1 MSNLGTITY
10 TAEIET
16 AKLVSG
22 TSQANKQLDSLES
35 GMKKTDIASKNAT
48 KAVGDLSKK
57 MSSIDGSAA
66 SKLSKVAGSIADSA
80 KASDDAKDPLT
91 NLVDTMVEGAQS
103 ANSFSFSM
111 GALAKAIAGVITV
124 GSIVSEFQKAISVTL
139 EFNATISN
147 LSALTGAVGKD
158 LEVFRQAA
166 IDIGGST
173 SLSATQAAEAMK
185 LIGSASPELLKSA
198 DSLKSVTQQAVILAE
213 AAGST
218 LPQAAD
224 ALTGAL
230 NQFQLGSDQ
239 AGRVINV
246 LAAGAKEGA
255 SEINDTVEAMRNSGV
270 VAAQAGLNFEQFN
283 GAIQALAQG
292 QIKGAE
298 AGTGLRNVLTILNTQ
313 VNSNLKPSVVG
324 LSQALANLEKA
335 GLDDTQMVKLFGR
348 ENITTAKVLLQFRGT
363 MDEVTKSI
371 TGTSEA
377 YKQAATNQNNLKG
390 DVANLS
396 SAFETLQ
403 ISIGDLSDST
413 LRDLTQQL
421 TSLIASF
428 SSNKDSIAGF
438 FETAGYAALSFAA
451 IITGRVA
458 AGLLG
463 YAKAK
468 YAIVAAE
475 LASANAATSAA
486 AAQLAL
492 ARAENAAATAALAA
506 ATAAEAA
513 AVGFTHH
520 AAAVTALAAAT
531 VRADAATI
539 ALSGAIATSAGLA
552 TRASIAFGILGKAVG
567 FLGGPLGVFLLAA
580 TAVAFFTRESKAARV
595 EVDALAGSLDKLT
608 FSQLDR
614 AAGEIKDEMA
624 EFTSQLS
631 KSFSEINTLT
641 KRPFETDESFV
652 QRQKDARAALD
663 DINQALSVRRARLE
677 EIANAQK
684 NITTKQQAPAV
695 DPVRPVVASTTSEEG
710 QKGIDALKEQLEL
723 AKLTGEAKAR
733 LQAIQKL
740 GAAATEQEKAEAASL
755 GAEIYKLENATKTLG
770 ETNKKQKTEAEQLAK
785 RAAAEEKRGI
795 EQNIEVYAR
804 LGSEL
809 AAVGQNA
816 RDVAMQQ
823 AELSLNDYATPEQI
837 QQVRDMAGALYDLN
851 EAKANKALLGQVDP
865 LAAEQQSFETQIQ
878 NLQKLNDA
886 KLLSDQRYL
895 ELKGQLETEHAAQLT
910 LLDEQ
915 RFAAQSKGNALIIS
929 TLNQVQSAA
938 TSAFTGLITGASNGE
953 QAVQALAGA
962 ILNEAVGAVVAFGV
976 AQLKSLIIGQTVG
989 AAAAGASIT
998 AAAAVGTA
1006 WAGPAGLVAI
1016 ATLGG
1021 ASVPASAA
1029 LLSTA
1034 GIANGIA
1041 LSGGARQYGG
1051 GVAAGGMYRVNETGA
1066 PEIFNAANGRQY
1078 MMPNQRGEV
1087 VSNKDATSGADTA
1100 QAPIININNY
1110 SQGQASTSSKW
1121 SEADRRFIV
1130 DVIVGDAQANGRVGK
1145 TVNQI
1150 TGTKRVGS

>member
-10 TAEIET
+10 TTEIEMSQ
-16 AKLVSG
+16 LVSG
-22 TSQANKQLDSLES
+22 TKQADKSLDSLQ
-35 GMKKTDIASKNAT
+35 K
-48 KAVGDLSKK
+48 
-57 MSSIDGSAA
+57 
-66 SKLSKVAGSIADSA
+66 
-80 KASDDAKDPLT
+80 
-91 NLVDTMVEGAQS
+91 
-103 ANSFSFSM
+103 SFSDTDKSAQQL
-111 GALAKAIAGVITV
+111 GGGLNKLATSIAGVL
-124 GSIVSEFQKAISVTL
+124 SIAAVVSEFKKAISVTA

-185 LIGSASPELLKSA
+185 LIGSASPDLLKSA
-198 DSLKSVTQQAVILAE
+198 DSLKSVTQQAVTLAE

-218 LPQAAD
+218 LPQAAA

-230 NQFQLGSDQ
+230 NQFQLGADQ

-313 VNSNLKPSVVG
+313 VNSKLKPSVVG

-348 ENITTAKVLLQFRGT
+348 ENITTAKVMLQFRGT
-363 MDEVTKSI
+363 MDDVTKSI

-377 YKQAATNQNNLKG
+377 YKQAAINQDNLKG
-390 DVANLS
+390 DVAQLS

-403 ISIGDLSDST
+403 IAIGDLSDNT
-413 LRDLTQQL
+413 LRDLTKQL
-421 TSLIASF
+421 TEVLGSF
-428 SSNKDSIAGF
+428 GSNKDALSSF
-438 FETAGYAALSFAA
+438 FQTAGDAALSFAA
-451 IITGRVA
+451 VITGRVVTGLVGYASSQAVAVKATFDQISAAKAA
-458 AGLLG
+458 AGANLML
-463 YAKAK
+463 AKS
-468 YAIVAAE
+468 E
-475 LASANAATSAA
+475 DA
-486 AAQLAL
+486 AAQAALNKVKALQAANMGLKASTVQADQLAAAE
-492 ARAENAAATAALAA
+492 ARAAAATAGLNNAMAASAGVATKSAA
-506 ATAAEAA
+506 A
-513 AVGFTHH
+513 
-520 AAAVTALAAAT
+520 
-531 VRADAATI
+531 I
-539 ALSGAIATSAGLA
+539 
-552 TRASIAFGILGKAVG
+552 GILGKATA

-580 TAVAFFTRESKAARV
+580 TAVSIFSRESKAARV

-631 KSFSEINTLT
+631 KSFSKINTLT

-663 DINQALSVRRARLE
+663 DINQALAVRRARLE

-684 NITTKQQAPAV
+684 NITTKQQSPAV
-695 DPVRPVVASTTSEEG
+695 DPVRPVVESTTSEEG

-740 GAAATEQEKAEAASL
+740 GAAATEQEKTEAAAL
-755 GAEIYKLENATKTLG
+755 GAEIYKLETATKALG
-770 ETNKKQKTEAEQLAK
+770 ASNKKQKTEAEQLAK
-785 RAAAEEKRGI
+785 RAAAAEKK
-795 EQNIEVYAR
+795 ELEDTQKVYSDYGEA
-804 LGSEL
+804 L
-809 AAVGQNA
+809 AAVGQSA
-816 RDVAMQQ
+816 RALAMDE
-823 AELSLNDYATPEQI
+823 AELKLSRAKAIPTAADI
-837 QQVRDMAGALYDLN
+837 QLVRD
-851 EAKANKALLGQVDP
+851 
-865 LAAEQQSFETQIQ
+865 LAAAQFDATQGKSLVGQFDPIAGE
-878 NLQKLNDA
+878 NANFDKQKADLEIANQVYVNDQ
-886 KLLSDQRYL
+886 KLLSDQAYIAA
-895 ELKGQLETEHAAQLT
+895 KTQLETEHNEKIRVLE
-910 LLDEQ
+910 EQ
-915 RFAAQSKGNALIIS
+915 RFAAQSKGNALIIG
-929 TLNQVQSAA
+929 TLNQLQSAA
-938 TSAFTGLITGASNGE
+938 TSTFTGLITGATNGT
-953 QAVQALAGA
+953 QAMQALGNA
-962 ILNEAVGAVVAFGV
+962 ILNEAVGAVVEFGV
-976 AQLKSLIIGQTVG
+976 QQIKSMIIGQTVG

-1021 ASVPASAA
+1021 AGVPAAAA

-1034 GIANGIA
+1034 GIAKGIA
-1041 LSGGARQYGG
+1041 ASGGGRQYGG

-1087 VSNKDATSGADTA
+1087 VSNKDATGGGGGAT
-1100 QAPIININNY
+1100 NVKVEVINNTNSTATVSE
-1110 SQGQASTSSKW
+1110 SQMDDQ
-1121 SEADRRFIV
+1121 RIIR
-1130 DVIVGDAQANGRVGK
+1130 VIVGDMQGGGKTAQ

-1150 TGTKRVGS
+1150 TGTQRSGR

>member
-1 MSNLGTITY
+1 MSNLGVITY
-10 TAEIET
+10 TTEIET
-16 AKLVSG
+16 SQLVSG
-22 TSQANKQLDSLES
+22 TKQADKSLDSLQKS
-35 GMKKTDIASKNAT
+35 FSDTDKSAQQLGGGLNKLAT
-48 KAVGDLSKK
+48 
-57 MSSIDGSAA
+57 
-66 SKLSKVAGSIADSA
+66 SIAGVLSIA
-80 KASDDAKDPLT
+80 AVVNEFK
-91 NLVDTMVEGAQS
+91 
-103 ANSFSFSM
+103 
-111 GALAKAIAGVITV
+111 KAIA
-124 GSIVSEFQKAISVTL
+124 VTS

-185 LIGSASPELLKSA
+185 LIGSASPDLLKSA
-198 DSLKSVTQQAVILAE
+198 DSLKSVTQQAVTLAE

-218 LPQAAD
+218 LPQAAA

-230 NQFQLGSDQ
+230 NQFQLGADQ

-313 VNSNLKPSVVG
+313 VNSSLKPSVVG

-348 ENITTAKVLLQFRGT
+348 ENITTAKVMLQFRGT
-363 MDEVTKSI
+363 MDDVTKSI

-377 YKQAATNQNNLKG
+377 YKQAAINQDNLKG
-390 DVANLS
+390 DVAQLS

-403 ISIGDLSDST
+403 IAIGDLSDNT
-413 LRDLTQQL
+413 LRDLTKQL
-421 TSLIASF
+421 TEVLGSF
-428 SSNKDSIAGF
+428 GSNKDALSSF
-438 FETAGYAALSFAA
+438 FQTAGDAALSFAA
-451 IITGRVA
+451 VITGRVVTGLVGYASSQAVAVKATFDQIAAAKAA
-458 AGLLG
+458 AGANLMLAKSEDTAAQAALNKIKALQAANLG
-463 YAKAK
+463 LKASTVQ
-468 YAIVAAE
+468 ADQLAAAE
-475 LASANAATSAA
+475 V
-486 AAQLAL
+486 
-492 ARAENAAATAALAA
+492 RAAAATAGLNNAMAASAGVATKSAA
-506 ATAAEAA
+506 A
-513 AVGFTHH
+513 
-520 AAAVTALAAAT
+520 
-531 VRADAATI
+531 I
-539 ALSGAIATSAGLA
+539 
-552 TRASIAFGILGKAVG
+552 GILGKATA

-580 TAVAFFTRESKAARV
+580 TAVSIFSRESKAARV

-663 DINQALSVRRARLE
+663 DINQALAVRRARLE

-755 GAEIYKLENATKTLG
+755 GAEIYKLETATKTLG
-770 ETNKKQKTEAEQLAK
+770 DTNKKQKTEAEQLAK

-795 EQNIEVYAR
+795 EQNIEAYAR

-823 AELSLNDYATPEQI
+823 AELSLNEYATPEQI

-851 EAKANKALLGQVDP
+851 EAKSNKALLGQIDP
-865 LAAEQQSFETQIQ
+865 AAGAQQSLEKQLKDLDTLKQ
-878 NLQKLNDA
+878 A
-886 KLLSDQRYL
+886 KMLSDQDYL
-895 ELKGQLETEHAAQLT
+895 TFKEQAETDYNARMMEIEA
-910 LLDEQ
+910 Q
-915 RFAAQSKGNALIIS
+915 RFAAQSAGNAAIMASLDALS
-929 TLNQVQSAA
+929 TSG
-938 TSAFTGLITGASNGE
+938 T
-953 QAVQALAGA
+953 QALAGLLSGTMSLRDA
-962 ILNEAVGAVVAFGV
+962 MGNIANTVLNSVIGSFVQMGTDWVKQEIMMMAATRAKEAATIGGIGAVTAAQAGATGAIAATTTATAATTGTAVAGAMAPAAGLSSIASFG
-976 AQLKSLIIGQTVG
+976 G
-989 AAAAGASIT
+989 AAVI
-998 AAAAVGTA
+998 
-1006 WAGPAGLVAI
+1006 
-1016 ATLGG
+1016 GG
-1021 ASVPASAA
+1021 AA
-1029 LLSTA
+1029 LLATMALAKTA
-1034 GIANGIA
+1034 GG
-1041 LSGGARQYGG
+1041 RQYGG

-1078 MMPNQRGEV
+1078 MMPNTRGEV
-1087 VSNKDATSGADTA
+1087 VSNKDATSGGGGAGN
-1100 QAPIININNY
+1100 APIINNHNY
-1110 SQGQASTSSKW
+1110 TGQNMQSSAKF
-1121 SEADRRFIV
+1121 SEKDRAWVV
-1130 DVIVGDAQANGRVGK
+1130 DTIVGDMQSGGK
-1145 TVNQI
+1145 TAQTTNQI
-1150 TGTKRVGS
+1150 TGTQRAGR

>member
-10 TAEIET
+10 QCEIET
-16 AKLVSG
+16 GQLVSG
-22 TSQANKQLDSLES
+22 TKQADKSLDSLQ
-35 GMKKTDIASKNAT
+35 K
-48 KAVGDLSKK
+48 
-57 MSSIDGSAA
+57 
-66 SKLSKVAGSIADSA
+66 
-80 KASDDAKDPLT
+80 
-91 NLVDTMVEGAQS
+91 
-103 ANSFSFSM
+103 SFSDTDKSAQQL
-111 GALAKAIAGVITV
+111 GGGLNKLATSIAGVL
-124 GSIVSEFQKAISVTL
+124 SIAAVVNEFKKAISVTA

-185 LIGSASPELLKSA
+185 LIGSASPDLLKSA
-198 DSLKSVTQQAVILAE
+198 DSLKSVTQQAVTLAE

-218 LPQAAD
+218 LPQAAA

-230 NQFQLGSDQ
+230 NQFQLGADQ

-313 VNSNLKPSVVG
+313 VNSSLKPSVVG

-348 ENITTAKVLLQFRGT
+348 ENITTAKVMLQFRGT
-363 MDEVTKSI
+363 MDDVTKSI

-377 YKQAATNQNNLKG
+377 YKQAAINQDNLKG
-390 DVANLS
+390 DVAQLS

-403 ISIGDLSDST
+403 IAIGDLSDNT
-413 LRDLTQQL
+413 LRDLTKQL
-421 TSLIASF
+421 TEVLGSF
-428 SSNKDSIAGF
+428 GSNKDALSSF
-438 FETAGYAALSFAA
+438 FQTAGDAALSFAA
-451 IITGRVA
+451 VITGRVVTGLVGYASSQAVAVKATFDQIAAAKAA
-458 AGLLG
+458 AGANLMLAKSEDTAAQAALNKIKALQAANLG
-463 YAKAK
+463 LKASTVQ
-468 YAIVAAE
+468 ADQLAAAE
-475 LASANAATSAA
+475 V
-486 AAQLAL
+486 
-492 ARAENAAATAALAA
+492 RAAAATAGLNNAMAASAGVATKSAA
-506 ATAAEAA
+506 A
-513 AVGFTHH
+513 
-520 AAAVTALAAAT
+520 
-531 VRADAATI
+531 I
-539 ALSGAIATSAGLA
+539 
-552 TRASIAFGILGKAVG
+552 GILGKATA

-580 TAVAFFTRESKAARV
+580 TAVSIFSRESKAARV

-663 DINQALSVRRARLE
+663 DINQALAVRRARLE

-740 GAAATEQEKAEAASL
+740 GAAATEQEKAEAAAL

-795 EQNIEVYAR
+795 EQNIEVYAK

-823 AELSLNDYATPEQI
+823 AELSLNEYATPEQVE
-837 QQVRDMAGALYDLN
+837 QVRAMAGALYDLN
-851 EAKANKALLGQVDP
+851 EAKSNKALLGQVDP
-865 LAAEQQSFETQIQ
+865 AAGAQQSLEKQLKDLDTLKQ
-878 NLQKLNDA
+878 A
-886 KLLSDQRYL
+886 KMLSDQDYL
-895 ELKGQLETEHAAQLT
+895 TFKEQAETDYNARMMEIEA
-910 LLDEQ
+910 Q
-915 RFAAQSKGNALIIS
+915 RFAAQSAGNAAIMAGLDALS
-929 TLNQVQSAA
+929 TSG
-938 TSAFTGLITGASNGE
+938 T
-953 QAVQALAGA
+953 QALAGLLSGTMSLRDA
-962 ILNEAVGAVVAFGV
+962 MGSIANTVLNSVIGSFVQMGTDWVKQELVMMAATKAKEAATIGGIGAVTAAQAGATGAIAATTTATAATTGTAVAGSMAPAAGLSSIASFG
-976 AQLKSLIIGQTVG
+976 G
-989 AAAAGASIT
+989 AAVI
-998 AAAAVGTA
+998 
-1006 WAGPAGLVAI
+1006 
-1016 ATLGG
+1016 GG
-1021 ASVPASAA
+1021 AA
-1029 LLSTA
+1029 LLATMALAKTA
-1034 GIANGIA
+1034 GG
-1041 LSGGARQYGG
+1041 RQYGG

-1078 MMPNQRGEV
+1078 MMPNTRGEV
-1087 VSNKDATSGADTA
+1087 VSNKDATSGGGGSS
-1100 QAPIININNY
+1100 APIVNVNNY
-1110 SQGQASTSSKW
+1110 SGQQATASSKF
-1121 SEADRRFIV
+1121 SESDRTWVI
-1130 DVIVGDAQANGRVGK
+1130 DVVVGDMQGGGK
-1145 TVNQI
+1145 TAQTTNQI
-1150 TGTKRVGS
+1150 TGTQRAGR

>member
-10 TAEIET
+10 TTEIET
-16 AKLVSG
+16 SQLVSG
-22 TSQANKQLDSLES
+22 TKQADKSLDSLQ
-35 GMKKTDIASKNAT
+35 K
-48 KAVGDLSKK
+48 
-57 MSSIDGSAA
+57 
-66 SKLSKVAGSIADSA
+66 
-80 KASDDAKDPLT
+80 
-91 NLVDTMVEGAQS
+91 
-103 ANSFSFSM
+103 SFSDTDKSAQQL
-111 GALAKAIAGVITV
+111 GGGLNKLATSIAGVL
-124 GSIVSEFQKAISVTL
+124 SIAAVVNEFKKAISVTA

-198 DSLKSVTQQAVILAE
+198 DSLKSVTQQAVTLAE

-218 LPQAAD
+218 LPQAAA

-230 NQFQLGSDQ
+230 NQFQLGADQ

-313 VNSNLKPSVVG
+313 VNSSLKPSVVG

-348 ENITTAKVLLQFRGT
+348 ENITTAKVMLQFRGT
-363 MDEVTKSI
+363 MDDVTKSI

-377 YKQAATNQNNLKG
+377 YKQAAINQDNLKG
-390 DVANLS
+390 DVAQLS

-403 ISIGDLSDST
+403 IAIGDLSDNT
-413 LRDLTQQL
+413 LRDLTKQL
-421 TSLIASF
+421 TEVLGSF
-428 SSNKDSIAGF
+428 GSNKDALSSF
-438 FETAGYAALSFAA
+438 FQTAGDAALSFAA
-451 IITGRVA
+451 VITGRVVTGLVGYASSQAVAVKATFDQIAAAKAA
-458 AGLLG
+458 AGANLMLAKSEDTAAQAALNKIKALQAANLG
-463 YAKAK
+463 LKASTVQ
-468 YAIVAAE
+468 ADQLAAAE
-475 LASANAATSAA
+475 V
-486 AAQLAL
+486 
-492 ARAENAAATAALAA
+492 RAAAATAGLNNAMAASAGVATKSAA
-506 ATAAEAA
+506 A
-513 AVGFTHH
+513 
-520 AAAVTALAAAT
+520 
-531 VRADAATI
+531 I
-539 ALSGAIATSAGLA
+539 
-552 TRASIAFGILGKAVG
+552 GILGKATA

-580 TAVAFFTRESKAARV
+580 TAVSIFSRESKAARV

-641 KRPFETDESFV
+641 KRPFEKDESFV

-663 DINQALSVRRARLE
+663 DINQALAVRRARLE

-695 DPVRPVVASTTSEEG
+695 DPVRPAAGAATTSEEG
-710 QKGIDALKEQLEL
+710 QKAIKEMEAELKLIKEIGVARARAQLAAINKLGDAATDPEKERAIQLAEELRKLEEAEKSLGATKKKETSAADALAKKSAAERKKELEDTQAVYAKYGQALADVGKSSRDLAMDQAELEL
-723 AKLTGEAKAR
+723 AQKKAIPT
-733 LQAIQKL
+733 AADIQL
-740 GAAATEQEKAEAASL
+740 VRDLAAAQFDATQGKSL
-755 GAEIYKLENATKTLG
+755 VGQFDPIAGENA
-770 ETNKKQKTEAEQLAK
+770 NFDKQKADLEIANQ
-785 RAAAEEKRGI
+785 
-795 EQNIEVYAR
+795 VY
-804 LGSEL
+804 
-809 AAVGQNA
+809 V
-816 RDVAMQQ
+816 
-823 AELSLNDYATPEQI
+823 NDQ
-837 QQVRDMAGALYDLN
+837 
-851 EAKANKALLGQVDP
+851 
-865 LAAEQQSFETQIQ
+865 
-878 NLQKLNDA
+878 
-886 KLLSDQRYL
+886 KLLSDQAYIAA
-895 ELKGQLETEHAAQLT
+895 KTQLETEHNEKIRVLE
-910 LLDEQ
+910 EQ
-915 RFAAQSKGNALIIS
+915 RFAAQSKGNALIIG
-929 TLNQVQSAA
+929 TLNQLQSAA
-938 TSAFTGLITGASNGE
+938 TSTFTGLITGATNGT
-953 QAVQALAGA
+953 QAMQALGNA
-962 ILNEAVGAVVAFGV
+962 ILNEAVGAVVELGI
-976 AQLKSLIIGQTVG
+976 QQIKSMIIGQTVG

-1021 ASVPASAA
+1021 AGVPAAAA

-1034 GIANGIA
+1034 GIAKGIA
-1041 LSGGARQYGG
+1041 ASGGGRQYGG

-1078 MMPNQRGEV
+1078 MMPNTRGEV
-1087 VSNKDATSGADTA
+1087 VSNKDATSGGGGSA
-1100 QAPIININNY
+1100 APIVNVNNY
-1110 SQGQASTSSKW
+1110 SGQQATATSKY
-1121 SEADRRFIV
+1121 SEADKAFIV
-1130 DVIVGDAQANGRVGK
+1130 DVIVGDMQGGGK
-1145 TVNQI
+1145 TAQTTNQI
-1150 TGTKRVGS
+1150 TGTQRAGR

>member
-1 MSNLGTITY
+1 MTQIGLIQYSV
-10 TAEIET
+10 EVET
-16 AKLVSG
+16 SQLVSG
-22 TSQANKQLDSLES
+22 TKQADKSLDSLQKS
-35 GMKKTDIASKNAT
+35 FSDTDKSAQQLGGGLNKLAT
-48 KAVGDLSKK
+48 
-57 MSSIDGSAA
+57 
-66 SKLSKVAGSIADSA
+66 SIAGVLSIA
-80 KASDDAKDPLT
+80 AVVNEFK
-91 NLVDTMVEGAQS
+91 
-103 ANSFSFSM
+103 
-111 GALAKAIAGVITV
+111 KAIA
-124 GSIVSEFQKAISVTL
+124 VTS

-185 LIGSASPELLKSA
+185 LIGSASPDLLKSA
-198 DSLKSVTQQAVILAE
+198 DSLKSVTQQAVTLAE

-218 LPQAAD
+218 LPQAAA

-230 NQFQLGSDQ
+230 NQFQLGADQ

-313 VNSNLKPSVVG
+313 VNSSLKPSVVG

-348 ENITTAKVLLQFRGT
+348 ENITTAKVMLQFRGT
-363 MDEVTKSI
+363 MDDVTKSI

-377 YKQAATNQNNLKG
+377 YKQAAINQNNLKG
-390 DVANLS
+390 DVAQLS

-403 ISIGDLSDST
+403 IAIGDLSDNT
-413 LRDLTQQL
+413 LRDLTKQL
-421 TSLIASF
+421 TEVLGSF
-428 SSNKDSIAGF
+428 GSNKDALSSF
-438 FETAGYAALSFAA
+438 FQTAGDAALSFAA
-451 IITGRVA
+451 VITGRVVTGLVGYASSQAVAVKATFDQIAAAKAA
-458 AGLLG
+458 AGANLMLAKSEDTAAQAALNKIKALQAANLG
-463 YAKAK
+463 LKASTVQ
-468 YAIVAAE
+468 ADQLAAAE
-475 LASANAATSAA
+475 V
-486 AAQLAL
+486 
-492 ARAENAAATAALAA
+492 RAAAATAGLNNAMAASAGVATKSAA
-506 ATAAEAA
+506 A
-513 AVGFTHH
+513 
-520 AAAVTALAAAT
+520 
-531 VRADAATI
+531 I
-539 ALSGAIATSAGLA
+539 
-552 TRASIAFGILGKAVG
+552 GILGKATA

-580 TAVAFFTRESKAARV
+580 TAVSIFSRESKAARV

-663 DINQALSVRRARLE
+663 DINQALAVRRARLE

-740 GAAATEQEKAEAASL
+740 GAAATEQEKAEAAAL

-795 EQNIEVYAR
+795 EQNIEVYAK

-823 AELSLNDYATPEQI
+823 AELSLNEYATPEQI

-851 EAKANKALLGQVDP
+851 EAKSNKALLGQVDP
-865 LAAEQQSFETQIQ
+865 AAGAQQSLEKQLKDLDTLKQ
-878 NLQKLNDA
+878 A
-886 KLLSDQRYL
+886 KMLSDQDYL
-895 ELKGQLETEHAAQLT
+895 TFKEQAETDYNARMMEIEA
-910 LLDEQ
+910 Q
-915 RFAAQSKGNALIIS
+915 RFAAQSAGNAAILAGLDALS
-929 TLNQVQSAA
+929 TSG
-938 TSAFTGLITGASNGE
+938 S
-953 QAVQALAGA
+953 QALAGLLSGTMSLRDA
-962 ILNEAVGAVVAFGV
+962 MGNIANTVLNSVIGSFVQMGTDWVKQEIMMMAATKAKEAATIGGIGAVTAAQAGATGAIAATTTATAATTGTAVAGAMAPAAGLSSIASFG
-976 AQLKSLIIGQTVG
+976 G
-989 AAAAGASIT
+989 AAVI
-998 AAAAVGTA
+998 
-1006 WAGPAGLVAI
+1006 
-1016 ATLGG
+1016 GG
-1021 ASVPASAA
+1021 AA
-1029 LLSTA
+1029 LLATMALAKTA
-1034 GIANGIA
+1034 GG
-1041 LSGGARQYGG
+1041 RQYGG

-1078 MMPNQRGEV
+1078 MMPNTRGEV
-1087 VSNKDATSGADTA
+1087 VSNKDATSGGGGSS
-1100 QAPIININNY
+1100 APIVNVNNY
-1110 SQGQASTSSKW
+1110 SGQQATASSKF
-1121 SEADRRFIV
+1121 SEADRAWVV
-1130 DVIVGDAQANGRVGK
+1130 DVIVGDMQGGGK
-1145 TVNQI
+1145 TAQTTNQI
-1150 TGTKRVGS
+1150 TGTQRAGR